1 MLDNMAIQ
9 EGDDTAVVTKPLHVQ
24 GARLVSTILSP
35 AVVALPFILLMA
47 FSANDQNPFLSAI
60 ITIFFLC
67 VGPMAYI
74 TFGVI
79 TGKFTDVDVSVR
91 SQRVGPFLFGIAS
104 SLVGFLILHVTNGQ
118 KNLESVLLLVSI
130 SGVIMMLITFWWK
143 ISMHASAL
151 SAAVTAL
158 SMVYGRIILPAF
170 LLVIL
175 VSWSRVILRR
185 HTLAQ
190 VIAGSLVGVGLSWLL
205 LKIQGF

>member
-1 MLDNMAIQ
+1 MLENMAIQ
-9 EGDDTAVVTKPLHVQ
+9 ESDDTATITRPLHIQ

-47 FSANDQNPFLSAI
+47 FSTNDQNPLLSAI

-67 VGPMAYI
+67 VGPMGYI
-74 TFGVI
+74 TFGVM

-104 SLVGFLILHVTNGQ
+104 SLIGFLILHVTNGQ

-130 SGVIMMLITFWWK
+130 SGMIMMLITFWWK

-158 SMVYGRIILPAF
+158 SMVYGRVILPAF

-175 VSWSRVILRR
+175 VSWSRVVLRR

-205 LKIQGF
+205 LKSQGF